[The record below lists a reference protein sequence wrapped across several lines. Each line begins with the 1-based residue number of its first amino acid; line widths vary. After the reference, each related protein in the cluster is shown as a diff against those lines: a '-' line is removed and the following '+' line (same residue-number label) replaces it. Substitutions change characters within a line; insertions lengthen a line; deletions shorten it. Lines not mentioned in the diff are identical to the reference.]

1 MGDMKTEKNRESRR
15 RLLKTITYTGGAAA
29 TLKGLPD
36 TWTLPVVDTV
46 MLPAHAQTSPGGFQ
60 ATCMIPFSNTFQ
72 ASSSGTSIAGTYTGT
87 QAALGS
93 SSNPIT
99 GDCNSAGFFFEELPL
114 TITITSEGGDL
125 FRVNYNLT
133 TASFSFEFVTT
144 IVEQSTGFMGSNT
157 FSHTLVESN
166 GFTIGGSPAQLETT
180 YEIVI
185 PATQAN
191 LSIAGEIVGVAWVN
205 EAVGP

>member
-1 MGDMKTEKNRESRR
+1 
-15 RLLKTITYTGGAAA
+15 
-29 TLKGLPD
+29 
-36 TWTLPVVDTV
+36 

-93 SSNPIT
+93 SSNPIM

-114 TITITSEGGDL
+114 TITITPEGGDS

-133 TASFSFEFVTT
+133 TVSFSFEFVTT

-157 FSHTLVESN
+157 FSRTLVEGN
-166 GFTIGGSPAQLETT
+166 GFAIGGFPAQLETN
-180 YEIVI
+180 YEFVI
-185 PATQAN
+185 PATQGN
-191 LSIAGEIVGVAWVN
+191 LSIDGGIDGLALVN
-205 EAVGP
+205 EDFGP